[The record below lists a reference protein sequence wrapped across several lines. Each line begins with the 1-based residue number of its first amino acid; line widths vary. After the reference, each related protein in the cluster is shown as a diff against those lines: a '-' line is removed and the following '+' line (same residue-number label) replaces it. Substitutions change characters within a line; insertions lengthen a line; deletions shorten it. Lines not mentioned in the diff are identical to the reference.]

1 MQPVCEYADMSR
13 LDVMCISRL
22 DSYTHTVYEMMND
35 DESLD
40 QIFLQKSRTDLDE
53 TRKTYNEN
61 CICLDQIFMCG
72 YGEISALWV
81 DNSPF

>member
-35 DESLD
+35 DENLDEKSSLG
-40 QIFLQKSRTDLDE
+40 ISNKSR
-53 TRKTYNEN
+53 
-61 CICLDQIFMCG
+61 
-72 YGEISALWV
+72 
-81 DNSPF
+81 